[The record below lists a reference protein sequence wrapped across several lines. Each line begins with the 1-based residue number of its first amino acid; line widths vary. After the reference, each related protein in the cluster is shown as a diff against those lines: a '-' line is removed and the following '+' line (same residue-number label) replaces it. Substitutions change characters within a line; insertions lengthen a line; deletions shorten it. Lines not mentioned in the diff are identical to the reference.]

1 MMKFKIIKY
10 LKTMDRGKSE
20 DDMMDA
26 IAVIQ
31 EALIDLYLNVKVR
44 SKEEIND
51 YDEDDLVK
59 ERENLYMTSPL
70 DLINYIQTSVEILMN
85 IKVEDYL
92 VHKKE
97 VEKSEKIK

>member
-1 MMKFKIIKY
+1 
-10 LKTMDRGKSE
+10 MDKGKSE

-31 EALIDLYLNVKVR
+31 EGLIDLYLNVKVR
-44 SKEEIND
+44 SKDEITD
-51 YDEDDLVK
+51 YDEEDLLK

-85 IKVEDYL
+85 IKVEDYMT
-92 VHKKE
+92 HKKE
-97 VEKSEKIK
+97 VDRK